1 MILCAI
7 DQSDA
12 ARRIF
17 DTAQRF
23 ADVWDASLVV
33 VHAVSDSDRDS
44 TGLVASLRDLLADG
58 HPDVRLVEG
67 SPARAVLEEADREG
81 AELLVVGSRG
91 RGPVRSGLLGSVSRE
106 LVSNAR
112 CPVVVVPTGDRWA
125 GQELADHADASVV
138 CGVDGSEQ
146 AMAAATL
153 AGQLAM
159 RFGWRLVIVHARQ
172 NLRAVASYPGASGAT
187 PPFSGQEDA
196 TKRLAGEII
205 QQAED
210 VAGVS
215 AVAVVEP
222 GPPAEVLE
230 AVAEAEGARLI
241 VVAARGIGPVRAAVL
256 GSVATQLPT
265 IAARPVVVLSE
276 PAAVAIAQ
284 AAP

>member
-91 RGPVRSGLLGSVSRE
+91 PRAGPVRV
-106 LVSNAR
+106 
-112 CPVVVVPTGDRWA
+112 
-125 GQELADHADASVV
+125 
-138 CGVDGSEQ
+138 
-146 AMAAATL
+146 
-153 AGQLAM
+153 
-159 RFGWRLVIVHARQ
+159 ARQ
-172 NLRAVASYPGASGAT
+172 RVT
-187 PPFSGQEDA
+187 
-196 TKRLAGEII
+196 R
-205 QQAED
+205 
-210 VAGVS
+210 
-215 AVAVVEP
+215 
-222 GPPAEVLE
+222 
-230 AVAEAEGARLI
+230 ARLQCA
-241 VVAARGIGPVRAAVL
+241 VSGGRRSNRRSVGRAR
-256 GSVATQLPT
+256 
-265 IAARPVVVLSE
+265 AR
-276 PAAVAIAQ
+276 
-284 AAP
+284 